1 MTILTK
7 ITTVIFVFAIILDVY
22 RIGIYYLIVKKSTTN
37 LFVKFIFLLS
47 AIVVCF
53 KSLGH
58 IHNSVINIPNFVIS
72 IIFIVIII
80 ILSINDFAIKK
91 REMTTLSIKKAI
103 DLSKNGIMFIGSDGK
118 RILSNSIMDK
128 LLKELN
134 INNNIIDKIKSKS
147 INNENN
153 SYIIRSNKKVWNIII
168 NNKEIMAN
176 DVTDAFELQEKLL
189 KNNADIKRNNDII
202 RKSIN
207 KIDEIEKESNMLKIK
222 NDFHDLL
229 GHRLSLFSKYL
240 EMNKININEVKNIIN
255 NLFEED
261 ENKKSKDKLIILV
274 NLYKTLGININVIG
288 ALPLGDKVANV
299 FYEIIREAVTNAIIH
314 ANSKNIKVVITENE
328 YKKELVITNDGDK
341 PKQVIYENEG
351 IKGMRRKLKI
361 IGGTLIIDTKQ
372 EFILKAII

>member
-1 MTILTK
+1 MMILTK
-7 ITTVIFVFAIILDVY
+7 ITTIIFVFAIILDVY
-22 RIGIYYLIVKKSTTN
+22 RISIYYLIVKKSTTN

-47 AIVVCF
+47 AIVMCF
-53 KSLGH
+53 RSLGY

-103 DLSKNGIMFIGSDGK
+103 DLSKNGIMFISSDGK

-207 KIDEIEKESNMLKIK
+207 KIDEIEKESNILKIK

-240 EMNKININEVKNIIN
+240 EMNKVNINEVKNIIN

-261 ENKKSKDKLIILV
+261 ENKKSKDKLITLF

-288 ALPLGDKVANV
+288 ALPLDDKVANI

-314 ANSKNIKVVITENE
+314 ANSKNIKAVITENE

-372 EFILKAII
+372 EFILKAIV